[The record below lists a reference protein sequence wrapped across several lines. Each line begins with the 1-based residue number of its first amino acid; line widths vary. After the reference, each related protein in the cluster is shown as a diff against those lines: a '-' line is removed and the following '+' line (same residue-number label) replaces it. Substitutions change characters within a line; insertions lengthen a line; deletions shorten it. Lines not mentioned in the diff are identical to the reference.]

1 MNPLANMTGGNM
13 PNMAINPQAIQGV
26 KQLMSMMQT
35 MRNPQQAIMQMAQ
48 QNPQLNAVM
57 NLVNGKNPKDVFYA
71 ECQKRGIDPNTI
83 INQLR

>member
-1 MNPLANMTGGNM
+1 MGNPLINMTNGN
-13 PNMAINPQAIQGV
+13 NTLGINPQALQSV
-26 KQLMSMMQT
+26 KQLMGMMQT

-48 QNPQLNAVM
+48 SNPQLNSIM
-57 NLVNGKNPKDVFYA
+57 QLVGGRNPKDVFME